1 MDTLNKIKV
10 LLGME
15 ETPQV
20 DEATPQEMEEAKE
33 QLKFEEA
40 ALEDGTII
48 SADAFEVGNAV
59 FIVVEEDQ
67 QPLPVGEYA
76 LADGSLLVVEEEGV
90 IADIKAADQ
99 EVEEEVEEV
108 VEQSEEVIEQ
118 SADDSKEAIIQA
130 IGVLENLVQEFESM
144 KAKVDSLSENFE
156 TVKAEAEVNAA
167 KVEEFEKV
175 GEEIKPNPEG
185 NFKQVNQNVD
195 LSKLTAQQRV
205 QYLIHKNK

>member
-20 DEATPQEMEEAKE
+20 EEATPQEMEEAKE
-33 QLKFEEA
+33 QLRFEEA

-90 IADIKAADQ
+90 IAEIKSADE

-108 VEQSEEVIEQ
+108 VEQSEEVVEQ
-118 SADDSKEAIIQA
+118 SSDDSKEAIIQA
-130 IGVLENLVQEFESM
+130 IGVMENLLQEFNALKEEFASI
-144 KAKVDSLSENFE
+144 
-156 TVKAEAEVNAA
+156 KAEAQENAA

-185 NFKQVNQNVD
+185 NFKQVNENVD

>member
-20 DEATPQEMEEAKE
+20 DEATPQELEEATE

-90 IADIKAADQ
+90 IADIKASD
-99 EVEEEVEEV
+99 EEVEEV
-108 VEQSEEVIEQ
+108 VEEEVVEQ
-118 SADDSKEAIIQA
+118 SSDDSKEAIIQA
-130 IGVLENLVQEFESM
+130 IGVMENLLQEFNALKEEFASI
-144 KAKVDSLSENFE
+144 KEEAKENA
-156 TVKAEAEVNAA
+156 V

-185 NFKQVNQNVD
+185 NFKQVKENVD

>member
-90 IADIKAADQ
+90 IADIKAADE

-108 VEQSEEVIEQ
+108 VEQSEEVVEQ
-118 SADDSKEAIIQA
+118 SSDDSKEAIVQA
-130 IGVLENLVQEFESM
+130 IGVMENLLQEFNALKEEFASI
-144 KAKVDSLSENFE
+144 KEEAKENA
-156 TVKAEAEVNAA
+156 V

-185 NFKQVNQNVD
+185 NFKQVKENVD
-195 LSKLTAQQRV
+195 LSKLTAQQKV

>member
-1 MDTLNKIKV
+1 MDTLKKIKV

-90 IADIKAADQ
+90 IADIKAAD
-99 EVEEEVEEV
+99 EEVEEV
-108 VEQSEEVIEQ
+108 VEEEVVEQ
-118 SADDSKEAIIQA
+118 SVEEAQDDSKEAIIQA
-130 IGVLENLVQEFESM
+130 IGVMENLLQEFNALKEEFASI
-144 KAKVDSLSENFE
+144 KEEAKENA
-156 TVKAEAEVNAA
+156 V

-185 NFKQVNQNVD
+185 NFKQVKENVD
-195 LSKLTAQQRV
+195 LSKQTAQQKV

>member
-20 DEATPQEMEEAKE
+20 DEATPQELEEAKE

-40 ALEDGTII
+40 TLEDGTVI

-76 LADGSLLVVEEEGV
+76 LADGSLLVVEEDGV
-90 IADIKAADQ
+90 IADIKAAD
-99 EVEEEVEEV
+99 EEVEEV
-108 VEQSEEVIEQ
+108 VEEEVVEQ
-118 SADDSKEAIIQA
+118 SSDDSKEAIIQA
-130 IGVLENLVQEFESM
+130 IGVMENLLQEFNTLKEEFASI
-144 KAKVDSLSENFE
+144 KEEAKENA
-156 TVKAEAEVNAA
+156 V

-185 NFKQVNQNVD
+185 NFKQVNENVD

>member
-15 ETPQV
+15 ETPQI
-20 DEATPQEMEEAKE
+20 DEATPQELEEATE

-90 IADIKAADQ
+90 IADIKAAD
-99 EVEEEVEEV
+99 EEVEEV
-108 VEQSEEVIEQ
+108 VEEEVVEQ
-118 SADDSKEAIIQA
+118 SSDDSKEAIIQA
-130 IGVLENLVQEFESM
+130 IGVMENLLQEFNALKEEFASI
-144 KAKVDSLSENFE
+144 KEEAKENA
-156 TVKAEAEVNAA
+156 V

-185 NFKQVNQNVD
+185 NFKQVSENVD
-195 LSKLTAQQRV
+195 LSKLTAQQKV

>member
-90 IADIKAADQ
+90 IADIKAAD
-99 EVEEEVEEV
+99 EEVEEV
-108 VEQSEEVIEQ
+108 VEEEVVEQ
-118 SADDSKEAIIQA
+118 SVEEAQDDSKEAIIQA
-130 IGVLENLVQEFESM
+130 IGVMENLLQEFNALKEEFASI
-144 KAKVDSLSENFE
+144 KEEAKENA
-156 TVKAEAEVNAA
+156 V

-185 NFKQVNQNVD
+185 NFKQVNENVD

>member
-15 ETPQV
+15 ETPQI

-90 IADIKAADQ
+90 IADIKSAD
-99 EVEEEVEEV
+99 EEVEEV
-108 VEQSEEVIEQ
+108 VEEEVVEQ
-118 SADDSKEAIIQA
+118 SAEEVQDDSKEAIIQA
-130 IGVLENLVQEFESM
+130 IGVMENLLQEFNALKEEFASI
-144 KAKVDSLSENFE
+144 KE
-156 TVKAEAEVNAA
+156 EAQENAA

-185 NFKQVNQNVD
+185 NFKQVKENVD

>member
-90 IADIKAADQ
+90 IADIKAAD
-99 EVEEEVEEV
+99 EEVEEV
-108 VEQSEEVIEQ
+108 VEEEVVEQ
-118 SADDSKEAIIQA
+118 SVEEAQDDSKEAIIQA
-130 IGVLENLVQEFESM
+130 IGVMENLLQEFNALKEEFASI
-144 KAKVDSLSENFE
+144 KEEAKENA
-156 TVKAEAEVNAA
+156 V

-185 NFKQVNQNVD
+185 NFKQVKENVD

>member
-90 IADIKAADQ
+90 IADIKAADE
-99 EVEEEVEEV
+99 EVEEVVEEEV
-108 VEQSEEVIEQ
+108 VEQSEEVVEQ
-118 SADDSKEAIIQA
+118 SSDDSKEAIIQA
-130 IGVLENLVQEFESM
+130 IGVMENLLQEFNALKEEFASI
-144 KAKVDSLSENFE
+144 KEEAKENA
-156 TVKAEAEVNAA
+156 V

-185 NFKQVNQNVD
+185 NFKQVKENVD

>member
-90 IADIKAADQ
+90 IADIKAADE

-108 VEQSEEVIEQ
+108 VEQSEEVVEQ
-118 SADDSKEAIIQA
+118 SSDDSKEAIIQA
-130 IGVLENLVQEFESM
+130 IGVMENLLQEFNALKEEFASI
-144 KAKVDSLSENFE
+144 KEEAKENA
-156 TVKAEAEVNAA
+156 V

-185 NFKQVNQNVD
+185 NFKQVKENVD

>member
-15 ETPQV
+15 ETPQI

-59 FIVVEEDQ
+59 FIVVEEDK

-90 IADIKAADQ
+90 IADIKAAD
-99 EVEEEVEEV
+99 EEVEEV
-108 VEQSEEVIEQ
+108 VEEEVVEQ
-118 SADDSKEAIIQA
+118 SSDDSKEAIIQA
-130 IGVLENLVQEFESM
+130 IGVMENLLQEFNALKEEFASI
-144 KAKVDSLSENFE
+144 KEEAKENA
-156 TVKAEAEVNAA
+156 V

-185 NFKQVNQNVD
+185 NFKQVSENVD
-195 LSKLTAQQRV
+195 LSKLTAQQKV

>member
-15 ETPQV
+15 ETPQI

-90 IADIKAADQ
+90 IADIKAAD
-99 EVEEEVEEV
+99 EEVEEV
-108 VEQSEEVIEQ
+108 VEEEVVEQ
-118 SADDSKEAIIQA
+118 SSDDSKEAIVQA
-130 IGVLENLVQEFESM
+130 IGVMENLLQEFNALKEEFASI
-144 KAKVDSLSENFE
+144 KEEAKENA
-156 TVKAEAEVNAA
+156 V

-185 NFKQVNQNVD
+185 NFKQVSENVD
-195 LSKLTAQQRV
+195 LSKLTAQQKV

>member
-1 MDTLNKIKV
+1 MNTLNKIKV

-20 DEATPQEMEEAKE
+20 DEATPQELEEAKE

-40 ALEDGTII
+40 TLEDGTVI

-59 FIVVEEDQ
+59 FIVVEEEQ

-90 IADIKAADQ
+90 IADIKAAD
-99 EVEEEVEEV
+99 EEVEEV
-108 VEQSEEVIEQ
+108 VEEEVVEQ
-118 SADDSKEAIIQA
+118 SSDDSKEAIIQA
-130 IGVLENLVQEFESM
+130 IGVMENLLQEFNALKEEFASI
-144 KAKVDSLSENFE
+144 
-156 TVKAEAEVNAA
+156 KAEAQENAA

-185 NFKQVNQNVD
+185 NFKQVNENVD

>member
-90 IADIKAADQ
+90 IADIKAADE
-99 EVEEEVEEV
+99 EVEEVAEEEV
-108 VEQSEEVIEQ
+108 VEQSEEVVEQ
-118 SADDSKEAIIQA
+118 SSDDSKEAIIQA
-130 IGVLENLVQEFESM
+130 IGVMENLLQEFNALKEEFASI
-144 KAKVDSLSENFE
+144 KEEAKENA
-156 TVKAEAEVNAA
+156 V

-185 NFKQVNQNVD
+185 NFKQVNENVD

>member
-90 IADIKAADQ
+90 IADIKAAD
-99 EVEEEVEEV
+99 EEVEEV
-108 VEQSEEVIEQ
+108 VEEEVVEQ
-118 SADDSKEAIIQA
+118 SSDDSKEAIIQA
-130 IGVLENLVQEFESM
+130 IGVMENLLQEFNALKEEFASI
-144 KAKVDSLSENFE
+144 KEEAKENA
-156 TVKAEAEVNAA
+156 V

-185 NFKQVNQNVD
+185 NFKQVKENVD
-195 LSKLTAQQRV
+195 LSKLTAQQKV

>member
-1 MDTLNKIKV
+1 MDTLKKIKV

-90 IADIKAADQ
+90 IADIKAAD
-99 EVEEEVEEV
+99 EEVEEV
-108 VEQSEEVIEQ
+108 VEEEVVEQ
-118 SADDSKEAIIQA
+118 SVEEAQDDSKEAIIQA
-130 IGVLENLVQEFESM
+130 IGVMENLLQEFNALKEEFASI
-144 KAKVDSLSENFE
+144 KEEAKENA
-156 TVKAEAEVNAA
+156 V

-185 NFKQVNQNVD
+185 NFKQVKENVD
-195 LSKLTAQQRV
+195 LSKLTAQQKV

>member
-20 DEATPQEMEEAKE
+20 EEATPQELEEAKE
-33 QLKFEEA
+33 QLKFEDA

-48 SADAFEVGNAV
+48 SAEAFEVGNAV
-59 FIVVEEDQ
+59 FIVVEEEQ

-76 LADGSLLVVEEEGV
+76 MADGSLLVVEEEGI
-90 IADIKAADQ
+90 IAEIKAADEETE
-99 EVEEEVEEV
+99 EVEEEV
-108 VEQSEEVIEQ
+108 VEQSEEVVEQ
-118 SADDSKEAIIQA
+118 STDDSKEAIIQA
-130 IGVLENLVQEFESM
+130 IGVMENLLQEFNALKEEFASI
-144 KAKVDSLSENFE
+144 
-156 TVKAEAEVNAA
+156 KAEAQENAA

-185 NFKQVNQNVD
+185 NVQSFKQELDFN
-195 LSKLTAQQRV
+195 KLTAQEKV
-205 QYLIHKNK
+205 QYLIYKNK

>member
-90 IADIKAADQ
+90 IADIKAAD
-99 EVEEEVEEV
+99 EEVEEV
-108 VEQSEEVIEQ
+108 VEEEVVEQ
-118 SADDSKEAIIQA
+118 SVEEAQDDSKEAIIQA
-130 IGVLENLVQEFESM
+130 IGVMENLLQEFNALKEEFASI
-144 KAKVDSLSENFE
+144 KEEAKENA
-156 TVKAEAEVNAA
+156 V

-185 NFKQVNQNVD
+185 NFKQVKEDVD
-195 LSKLTAQQRV
+195 LSKLTAQQKV

>member
-20 DEATPQEMEEAKE
+20 EEATPQEMEEAKE
-33 QLKFEEA
+33 QLRFEEA

-90 IADIKAADQ
+90 IAEIKSADE

-108 VEQSEEVIEQ
+108 VEQSEEVVEQ
-118 SADDSKEAIIQA
+118 SSDDSKEAIIQA
-130 IGVLENLVQEFESM
+130 IGVMENLLQEFNALKEEFASI
-144 KAKVDSLSENFE
+144 KEEAKENA
-156 TVKAEAEVNAA
+156 V

-185 NFKQVNQNVD
+185 NFKQVKENVD

>member
-15 ETPQV
+15 ETPQI

-90 IADIKAADQ
+90 IADIKAAD
-99 EVEEEVEEV
+99 EEVEEV
-108 VEQSEEVIEQ
+108 VEEEVVEQ
-118 SADDSKEAIIQA
+118 SSDDSKEAIIQA
-130 IGVLENLVQEFESM
+130 IGVMENLLQEFNALKEEFASI
-144 KAKVDSLSENFE
+144 KEEAKENA
-156 TVKAEAEVNAA
+156 V

-185 NFKQVNQNVD
+185 NFKQVSENVD
-195 LSKLTAQQRV
+195 LSKLTAQQKV

>member
-15 ETPQV
+15 ETPQI

-90 IADIKAADQ
+90 IADIKAAD
-99 EVEEEVEEV
+99 EEVEEV
-108 VEQSEEVIEQ
+108 VEEEVVEQ
-118 SADDSKEAIIQA
+118 SVEEAQDDSKEAIIQA
-130 IGVLENLVQEFESM
+130 IGVMENLLQEFNALKEEFASI
-144 KAKVDSLSENFE
+144 KEEAKENA
-156 TVKAEAEVNAA
+156 V

-185 NFKQVNQNVD
+185 NFKQVSENVD
-195 LSKLTAQQRV
+195 LSKLTAQQKV

>member
-20 DEATPQEMEEAKE
+20 EEATPQELEEAKE
-33 QLKFEEA
+33 QLKFEDA

-48 SADAFEVGNAV
+48 SAEAFEVGNAV
-59 FIVVEEDQ
+59 FIVVEEEQ

-76 LADGSLLVVEEEGV
+76 MADGSLLVVEEEGI
-90 IADIKAADQ
+90 IAEIKAADEETE
-99 EVEEEVEEV
+99 EVEEEV
-108 VEQSEEVIEQ
+108 VEQSEEVVEQ

-130 IGVLENLVQEFESM
+130 IGVMENLLQEFNALKEEFASI
-144 KAKVDSLSENFE
+144 
-156 TVKAEAEVNAA
+156 KAEAKENAA

-185 NFKQVNQNVD
+185 NVQSFKQEVD
-195 LSKLTAQQRV
+195 FNKLTAQEKV
-205 QYLIHKNK
+205 QYLIYKNK

>member
-90 IADIKAADQ
+90 IADIKAADE

-108 VEQSEEVIEQ
+108 VEQS
-118 SADDSKEAIIQA
+118 SDDSKEAIIQA
-130 IGVLENLVQEFESM
+130 IGVMENLLQEFNALKEEFASI
-144 KAKVDSLSENFE
+144 KEEAKENA
-156 TVKAEAEVNAA
+156 V

-185 NFKQVNQNVD
+185 NFKQVKENVD

>member
-20 DEATPQEMEEAKE
+20 EEATPQELEEAKE
-33 QLKFEEA
+33 QLKFEDA

-48 SADAFEVGNAV
+48 SAEAFEVGNAV
-59 FIVVEEDQ
+59 FIVVEEEQ

-76 LADGSLLVVEEEGV
+76 MADGSLLVVEEEGI
-90 IADIKAADQ
+90 IAEIKAAD
-99 EVEEEVEEV
+99 EETEEEVEEEV
-108 VEQSEEVIEQ
+108 VEQSEEVVEQ

-130 IGVLENLVQEFESM
+130 IGVMENLLQEFNALKEEFASI
-144 KAKVDSLSENFE
+144 
-156 TVKAEAEVNAA
+156 KAEAKENAA

-185 NFKQVNQNVD
+185 NVQAFKQEVD
-195 LSKLTAQQRV
+195 FHKLTAQEKV
-205 QYLIHKNK
+205 QYLIYKNK

>member
-48 SADAFEVGNAV
+48 SADAFEAGNAV

-90 IADIKAADQ
+90 IADIKAAD
-99 EVEEEVEEV
+99 EEVEEV
-108 VEQSEEVIEQ
+108 VEEEVVEQ
-118 SADDSKEAIIQA
+118 SVEEAQDDSKEAIIQA
-130 IGVLENLVQEFESM
+130 IGVMENLLQEFNALKEEFASI
-144 KAKVDSLSENFE
+144 KEEAKENA
-156 TVKAEAEVNAA
+156 V

-185 NFKQVNQNVD
+185 NFKQVKEDVD
-195 LSKLTAQQRV
+195 LSKLTAQQKV

>member
-20 DEATPQEMEEAKE
+20 DEATPQELEEAKE

-40 ALEDGTII
+40 TLEDGTVI

-90 IADIKAADQ
+90 IADIKAADE
-99 EVEEEVEEV
+99 EVEEEVEEEV
-108 VEQSEEVIEQ
+108 VEQS
-118 SADDSKEAIIQA
+118 SDDSKEAIIQA
-130 IGVLENLVQEFESM
+130 IGVMENLLQEFNALKEEFASI
-144 KAKVDSLSENFE
+144 KEEAKENA
-156 TVKAEAEVNAA
+156 V

-185 NFKQVNQNVD
+185 NFKQVKENVD

>member
-20 DEATPQEMEEAKE
+20 DEATPQELEEAKE

-40 ALEDGTII
+40 TLEDGTVI

-90 IADIKAADQ
+90 IADIKAADE
-99 EVEEEVEEV
+99 EVEEEVVEEEV
-108 VEQSEEVIEQ
+108 VEQS
-118 SADDSKEAIIQA
+118 SDDSKEAIIQA
-130 IGVLENLVQEFESM
+130 IGVMENLLQEFNALKEEFASI
-144 KAKVDSLSENFE
+144 KEEAKD
-156 TVKAEAEVNAA
+156 NAV

-185 NFKQVNQNVD
+185 NFKQVNENVD

>member
-90 IADIKAADQ
+90 IADIKAAD
-99 EVEEEVEEV
+99 EEVEEV
-108 VEQSEEVIEQ
+108 VEEEVVEQ
-118 SADDSKEAIIQA
+118 SVEEAQDDSKEAIIQA
-130 IGVLENLVQEFESM
+130 IGVMENLLQEFNALKEEFASI
-144 KAKVDSLSENFE
+144 KEEAKENA
-156 TVKAEAEVNAA
+156 V

-185 NFKQVNQNVD
+185 NFKQVNENVD
-195 LSKLTAQQRV
+195 LSKLTAQQKV

>member
-20 DEATPQEMEEAKE
+20 DEATPQELEEAKE

-40 ALEDGTII
+40 TLEDGTVI

-90 IADIKAADQ
+90 IADIKAAD
-99 EVEEEVEEV
+99 EEAEEVVEEEV
-108 VEQSEEVIEQ
+108 VEQS
-118 SADDSKEAIIQA
+118 SDDSKEAIIQA
-130 IGVLENLVQEFESM
+130 IGVMENLLQEFNALKEEFASI
-144 KAKVDSLSENFE
+144 KEEAKENA
-156 TVKAEAEVNAA
+156 V

-185 NFKQVNQNVD
+185 NFKQVNENVD